1 MQTEKSDNDL
11 KTIKINVNEYRSGNK
26 KETIQ
31 RNWIGYTKRRKE
43 NTTQY
48 VFDTTMRKRT
58 QITYIRHQP
67 S

>member
-1 MQTEKSDNDL
+1 MNTEVA
-11 KTIKINVNEYRSGNK
+11 IKKKQSRETGN
-26 KETIQ
+26 
-31 RNWIGYTKRRKE
+31 IGYTRRRKE

-48 VFDTTMRKRT
+48 VFDTTMHKRT